1 MARTEVEVGG
11 KGGEG
16 TPMLRRTEW
25 RPAAFFVGWEA
36 LANSTAPVQTEAIAR
51 VLGPQLP
58 RRAGGGAERVG
69 REASSIES
77 RTQKKKLVPP
87 LFWTTKKKKGP
98 APGCSPCLSFLSLD
112 LI

>member
-36 LANSTAPVQTEAIAR
+36 LANSTAPVQTEAITR

-77 RTQKKKLVPP
+77 RTQKKNSCRPCFGRRRRRKDQLLVVPP
-87 LFWTTKKKKGP
+87 V
-98 APGCSPCLSFLSLD
+98 SPF
-112 LI
+112 